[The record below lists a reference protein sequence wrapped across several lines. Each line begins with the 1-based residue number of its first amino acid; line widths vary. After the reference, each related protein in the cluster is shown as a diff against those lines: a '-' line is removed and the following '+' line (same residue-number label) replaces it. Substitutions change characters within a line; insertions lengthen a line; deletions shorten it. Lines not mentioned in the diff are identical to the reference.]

1 MRFTHVLQLS
11 GLLSL
16 VAPSIV
22 SAQDPGQLGITM
34 GYPTAV
40 GVIWH
45 LTDSIAIRPEVNV
58 TTSTTNVTLTSTSA
72 TAYGVGVSGLFYVKH
87 WDALRAYVA
96 PRYAYQ
102 HGSATSSTGI
112 DLPLPLPIDLP
123 SFQTSTTT
131 SQHNFSGLFGAQ
143 YLLHRHF
150 GVFGEVGATYT
161 SVTTRFTATPPLP
174 ATEANPSSHA
184 FGFRSGVGAIFYF

>member
-1 MRFTHVLQLS
+1 MRFAHALLGS
-11 GLLSL
+11 GLLFLLASS
-16 VAPSIV
+16 VV
-22 SAQDPGQLGITM
+22 SAQDRGQIGLTM

-45 LTDSIAIRPEVNV
+45 VSDTIAIRPEVNV
-58 TTSTTNVTLTSTSA
+58 TTSATDVTLSSTSA
-72 TAYGVGVSGLFYVKH
+72 TAYGVGVSGLFYIKH

-112 DLPLPLPIDLP
+112 DLPFPLPIDLP
-123 SFQTSTTT
+123 SFQSSTTT
-131 SQHNFSGLFGAQ
+131 SEHNFSGLFGAQ

-161 SVTTRFTATPPLP
+161 SVTSTFTTTPPLP
-174 ATEANPSSHA
+174 TTQANPSGHA
-184 FGFRSGVGAIFYF
+184 FGVRSGVGGIFYF

>member
-1 MRFTHVLQLS
+1 MLFAS
-11 GLLSL
+11 
-16 VAPSIV
+16 
-22 SAQDPGQLGITM
+22 SAAMAQERGQVGVTM
-34 GYPTAV
+34 GYPTSV

-45 LTDSIAIRPEVNV
+45 LSDAVAVRPEVNL
-58 TTSTTNVTLTSTSA
+58 TTSTTDVSLSSTSA
-72 TAYGVGVSGLFYVKH
+72 TAYGVGVSALFYVKH

-102 HGSATSSTGI
+102 HGSATSSIGI

-131 SQHNFSGLFGAQ
+131 SEHNFSGVFGGQ

-150 GVFGEVGATYT
+150 GFFGEVGATYATVT
-161 SVTTRFTATPPLP
+161 STYTSTPPLP
-174 ATEANPSSHA
+174 ASEANPSSHA

>member
-1 MRFTHVLQLS
+1 MRFTYRL
-11 GLLSL
+11 LLSSL
-16 VAPSIV
+16 LSFVPSSVAL
-22 SAQDPGQLGITM
+22 AQDPGQVGITM

-45 LTDSIAIRPEVNV
+45 VSDSIAIRPEVNV
-58 TTSTTNVTLTSTSA
+58 TTSTTNVTLSSTSA
-72 TAYGVGVSGLFYVKH
+72 TAYGVGISGLFYVKH

-112 DLPLPLPIDLP
+112 DLPFPLPIDLP
-123 SFQTSTTT
+123 TFQSSTTT

-161 SVTTRFTATPPLP
+161 NTTSTFTTTPPTP
-174 ATEANPSSHA
+174 VTQANPSSHA
-184 FGFRSGVGAIFYF
+184 FGFRSGVGGIFYF